1 MPFRIIHSD
10 IAKVHADAIVN
21 SANPNVFIGRGV
33 DEAIYRAA
41 GPGLLEARARIG
53 PLKPGE
59 AAFTPAFGLNAKYVI
74 HTVGPDHRNPDER
87 DEQDL
92 RNCYRRSLQIAR
104 DLGCESIAFPLIS
117 TGTYRFPKP
126 RAIEIAADA
135 IREFLTVEDMDI
147 ILAVYDMK
155 SFILSGRFARAQGD
169 TLLEG
174 HLAARME
181 DYFAEEGAPVLDDDL
196 TVHWESRSEI
206 QSDVKYSLRKPMQE
220 DLQGSADAVAGGVLQ
235 APRLYQAPMETADL
249 RQETAA
255 PDELW
260 EDLDAKLDGGG
271 LLAQT
276 FTQRLLKLI
285 DESGRSDPEVY
296 QAANI
301 DRRLFSKIR
310 SNPAYQPSKATVLS
324 LAVALQLNL
333 DQTLD
338 LLRSAGYTLSPA
350 IPTDVIV
357 RHFIK
362 TGNHDI
368 VDLNFYLFKVTQ
380 KTLV

>member
-1 MPFRIIHSD
+1 MPFRIIRSD
-10 IAKVHADAIVN
+10 ITDIHADAIVN
-21 SANPNVFIGRGV
+21 SANPNVFVGRGV

-41 GPGLLEARARIG
+41 GPRLLEARARIG

-74 HTVGPDHRNPDER
+74 HTVGPDHRNPDEQ
-87 DEQDL
+87 DERDL

-117 TGTYRFPKP
+117 TGTYRFPKA

-155 SFILSGRFARAQGD
+155 SFILSGRFARAQGES
-169 TLLEG
+169 LLEG
-174 HLAARME
+174 HIAARME

-196 TVHWESRSEI
+196 TIHWERRSESASEEKWSI
-206 QSDVKYSLRKPMQE
+206 QQPIKGFDR
-220 DLQGSADAVAGGVLQ
+220 GSAESAAGVLQ
-235 APRLYQAPMETADL
+235 APRVEQASMEIPELSYGEAS
-249 RQETAA
+249 EV
-255 PDELW
+255 ELW
-260 EDLDAKLDGGG
+260 DDLDTKLDKNA

-276 FTQRLLKLI
+276 FSQRLLKLI
-285 DESGRSDPEVY
+285 DESGRSDPQIY

-301 DRRLFSKIR
+301 DRKHFSKIR
-310 SNPAYQPSKATVLS
+310 SNPDYQPRKGTVLS

-338 LLRSAGYTLSPA
+338 LLKSAGYTLSPA

-357 RHFIK
+357 RHFIQ